1 MKTTRTVLA
10 AAALFALSSVA
21 TSPIIRA
28 DDAAPASQ
36 PSAPVDY
43 HKLKEQLP
51 ETLAGVK
58 RTSLEGSRMKF
69 GEMSVSNAK
78 ADYGGEEG
86 KLSFHI
92 EAVSYN
98 NAEVAKGMAAWTQ
111 MEIDNESDDGFQ
123 KSVKIQDQPAM
134 LDYKT
139 KEKTGTITVLAGNV
153 MLTVNV
159 ENASP
164 EDFKKVQDALP
175 AKAIAALK

>member
-1 MKTTRTVLA
+1 MKLARTAIAAVCLLA
-10 AAALFALSSVA
+10 ASSAL
-21 TSPIIRA
+21 RA
-28 DDAAPASQ
+28 EDAPPASQ

-58 RTSLEGSRMKF
+58 RTNIEGSRMKF

-78 ADYGGEEG
+78 ADYRGEEG
-86 KLSFHI
+86 KLSIHV
-92 EAVSYN
+92 EALSYN

-111 MEIDNESDDGFQ
+111 MEIDNEGDEGFQ

-134 LDYKT
+134 LDYKS
-139 KEKTGTITVLAGNV
+139 KDKSGTITALCGNV

-175 AKAIAALK
+175 AKAIAGLK